1 MPGNAWKA
9 FFGVTEGIAPER
21 IGAMI
26 LLVIPAALLL
36 YLFLTAPGHRAK
48 KHVRAALPVP
58 YYAHRGLHGGQI
70 PENSLPAF
78 ERAAQNGYGIE
89 LDVRLTRDGEIVV
102 HHDETLKRMC
112 GVDRRVSDLALD
124 EILSLRLR
132 DTSCGI
138 PTLDA
143 VCSLV
148 NGRVPLLIEMKS
160 DRGNG
165 DLPKLLY
172 SRMKEYKGIWCVESF
187 DPRMLLWFRLHAR
200 EVIRGQLAVDLYR
213 SEGNKGLLFR
223 AAAHLLMDFLSRPDF
238 IAYGYLG
245 GKNPSFRF
253 VRRLFRPVAAAWTVK
268 SPDESRKLEAA
279 YDVQIFEGFCPDMKR
294 SRKEETEQ

>member
-9 FFGVTEGIAPER
+9 FFGVTEGFAPER

-26 LLVIPAALLL
+26 LLIIPAALLI
-36 YLFLTAPGHRAK
+36 YLFLTAPGSRAK

-78 ERAAQNGYGIE
+78 EEAVKNGYGIE
-89 LDVRLTRDGEIVV
+89 LDVRLTKDRRIVV
-102 HHDETLKRMC
+102 HHDESLKRMC
-112 GVDRRVSDLALD
+112 GVDRRISDMTLD
-124 EILSLRLR
+124 EILSLRLQGV
-132 DTSCGI
+132 SCGI

-143 VCSLV
+143 VCALV
-148 NGRVPLLIEMKS
+148 NGRAPLLIEMKS
-160 DRGNG
+160 DPGNG

-172 SRMKEYKGIWCVESF
+172 SRMKGYRGVWCVESF

-200 EVIRGQLAVDLYR
+200 GVIRGQLAMDPYR
-213 SEGNKGLLFR
+213 SQGNKGLLFR
-223 AAAHLLMDFLSRPDF
+223 AAAHLLMNFLSRPDF

-253 VRRLFRPVAAAWTVK
+253 VRRLFRPVTAAWTVK
-268 SPDESRKLEAA
+268 SADESGKLASA

-294 SRKEETEQ
+294 TRKKETEK

>member
-9 FFGVTEGIAPER
+9 FFGVTEGFAPER

-26 LLVIPAALLL
+26 LLIIPAALLI
-36 YLFLTAPGHRAK
+36 YLFLTAPGSRAK
-48 KHVRAALPVP
+48 KHVCAALPVP

-78 ERAAQNGYGIE
+78 EEA
-89 LDVRLTRDGEIVV
+89 VS
-102 HHDETLKRMC
+102 LKRMC
-112 GVDRRVSDLALD
+112 GVDRRISDMTLD
-124 EILSLRLR
+124 EILSLRLQGA
-132 DTSCGI
+132 SCGI

-143 VCSLV
+143 VCALV
-148 NGRVPLLIEMKS
+148 NGRAPLLIEMKS
-160 DRGNG
+160 DPGNG

-172 SRMKEYKGIWCVESF
+172 SRMKGYRGVWCVESF

-200 EVIRGQLAVDLYR
+200 GVIRGQLAIDPYR
-213 SEGNKGLLFR
+213 SQGNKGLLFR
-223 AAAHLLMDFLSRPDF
+223 AADHLLMDFLSRPDF

-253 VRRLFRPVAAAWTVK
+253 VRRLFRPVTAAWTVE
-268 SPDESRKLEAA
+268 SEEESRNLRGI
-279 YDVQIFEGFCPDMKR
+279 YDVQIFEGFEP
-294 SRKEETEQ
+294 